1 MTRIGPLVA
10 TRRLLVYPPKPEFSA
25 LFLEMSLL
33 TYHSPTLNNYI
44 RQLQASVYDNIA
56 SPQIHLVDFE
66 RI

>member
-1 MTRIGPLVA
+1 MTRSGLLVA
-10 TRRLLVYPPKPEFSA
+10 IRTLLVFPAKSNFSSF
-25 LFLEMSLL
+25 FLEMSLL

-44 RQLQASVYDNIA
+44 RHLQASVYENIA